1 MAFVGGWTVFL
12 PGHWDVPTFLF
23 SYAMLG
29 IAPVLFLFWKII
41 RGTTWQSAE
50 ETTFFEKEREDV
62 DQYEETHVPE
72 PPSGIFA
79 KIGDFLFV

>member
-29 IAPVLFLFWKII
+29 MSHFGLIVLANNYSIALGVAPVLFLFWKII
-41 RGTTWQSAE
+41 RGTTV
-50 ETTFFEKEREDV
+50 RLV
-62 DQYEETHVPE
+62 
-72 PPSGIFA
+72 
-79 KIGDFLFV
+79 FLRTYLAG